1 MRILI
6 IEDDPDIA
14 SNLYDFLESR
24 KHAVDAA
31 PDGVT
36 GLHLAS
42 SGQFD
47 CIVLDIGLPRMDG
60 NALCRRLRE
69 DAHVDTPVLMIT
81 ARDTLDDKLKGFE
94 HGADDYLVKP
104 FALKEVEARLIALH
118 RRHTG
123 HSIQH
128 TLTAGALTLDPRT
141 LRVSYRG
148 QDVKLPP
155 KCLRLLEVI
164 MSQPDKVHTRDELE
178 HAAWGDK
185 QQTSDTLRTHM
196 HVLRRALTQAGGMDP
211 LETVHGMG
219 YRLAVDGAAPP
230 RDAAANRD
238 R

>member
-24 KHAVDAA
+24 GHAVDAA
-31 PDGVT
+31 PDGVS

-47 CIVLDIGLPRMDG
+47 CIVLDLGLPRMDG

-69 DAHVDTPVLMIT
+69 DAHIDTPVLMIT

-104 FALKEVEARLIALH
+104 FALKEVEARLVALH

-123 HSIQH
+123 KSTQR
-128 TLTAGALTLDPRT
+128 TLTVGALTLDPRA
-141 LRVSYRG
+141 LRVNYHGRE
-148 QDVKLPP
+148 VKVPP

-164 MSQPDKVHTRDELE
+164 MAQPDKLHTRDELE
-178 HAAWGDK
+178 CAAWGER

-196 HVLRRALTQAGGMDP
+196 HLLRRALARAGGADP
-211 LETVHGMG
+211 VETVHGVG
-219 YRLAVDGAAPP
+219 YRLRTAALTSTPAP
-230 RDAAANRD
+230 SKL
-238 R
+238 